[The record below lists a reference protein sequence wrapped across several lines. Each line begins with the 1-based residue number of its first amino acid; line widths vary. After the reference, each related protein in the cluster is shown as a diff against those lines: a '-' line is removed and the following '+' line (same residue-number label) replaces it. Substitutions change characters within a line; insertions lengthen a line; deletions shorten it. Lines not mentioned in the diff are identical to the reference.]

1 MENVTA
7 ISISSILR
15 RYVGSEGRMSVLEAQ
30 QSTGKSRATVYAWLE
45 ARNAIPAHC
54 LFALMRHLPDEFA
67 AEILMSAGFT
77 GQRAAPLESACL
89 LSLNHQLADAA
100 AVTSSVL
107 ESGCRNH
114 ADRKRVLSSIRKTAA
129 FLPRWQSKAEE
140 AWT

>member
-1 MENVTA
+1 MENVSA
-7 ISISSILR
+7 NSIAFILR
-15 RYVGSEGRMSVLEAQ
+15 RYIGSDERMSVKK
-30 QSTGKSRATVYAWLE
+30 SMDITGKSRATVYAWLE

-77 GQRAAPLESACL
+77 GQRASPLESACL

-107 ESGCRNH
+107 ESGCRGH
-114 ADRKRVLSSIRKTAA
+114 ADRKRLLSSIRKTAA
-129 FLPRWQSKAEE
+129 YLPRWGMKAEE
-140 AWT
+140 VWT